1 MSSSLSLSL
10 SVVSSVE
17 LNEMCSKMLYDI
29 CSRNDISYEAE
40 CNRFGV
46 VPCVGVGPIAA
57 LSVAKS
63 VGVGPIAALSCLGAI
78 TVAGVSKSVGLGP
91 NAALPIE
98 KKAAGGRSYKGAFP
112 LPFCGKKVVGCC
124 LGLKENEG
132 LMTQCRVSVKSGD
145 FCKTC
150 ENQGIKNGTSMPK
163 YGTIDDRMKCDT
175 LDYVAPNGDRP
186 TKYAAV
192 MAKYNLTK
200 EAVLAECE
208 KAGVEMDVRHFEVV
222 AVEGGAVKGKGRPRK
237 ADKVVD
243 GATGV
248 TAAAAPSPASA
259 GRRGRPKKDSKVIE
273 LDGDDL
279 FAALVAEG
287 AKPVEE
293 VKAVIEKPVV
303 EKKKADE
310 EVKAVEKAVEEVKAV
325 VEKPIEEVK
334 AVVEKPIEEEEEEE
348 EETDVVTKVEIN
360 GKKYLKS
367 KNSGVIYDIDT
378 QDEIGEWNA
387 KENKID
393 FYEEEE
399 EEYEEE

>member
-1 MSSSLSLSL
+1 MSSSLSLSLSL

-29 CSRNDISYEAE
+29 CSRNDISYEEE

-46 VPCVGVGPIAA
+46 VPCVGPNTA
-57 LSVAKS
+57 LQVVKS
-63 VGVGPIAALSCLGAI
+63 VP
-78 TVAGVSKSVGLGP
+78 GVSKTVTPGANTGPIVIQTQKVVGV
-91 NAALPIE
+91 
-98 KKAAGGRSYKGAFP
+98 KSYKGAFP
-112 LPFCGKKVVGCC
+112 LPFSGKKVAGCC

-132 LMTQCRVSVKSGD
+132 LMTQCRVSVKTGD

-150 ENQGIKNGTSMPK
+150 ENQGIKNGTSIPK

-175 LDYVAPNGDRP
+175 MEYVAPNGDRP
-186 TKYAAV
+186 TRYADV

-200 EAVLAECE
+200 EAVMAECE
-208 KAGVEMDVRHFEVV
+208 KAGVEIDARHFEVV
-222 AVEGGAVKGKGRPRK
+222 VGEVSGAKGKGRPRK
-237 ADKVVD
+237 ADKVVA
-243 GATGV
+243 GGGVAAIATAV
-248 TAAAAPSPASA
+248 PVSA
-259 GRRGRPKKDSKVIE
+259 GRRGRPKKDAKVIE

-287 AKPVEE
+287 AKPVDPIVEPIVEPIVAE
-293 VKAVIEKPVV
+293 VEPVV
-303 EKKKADE
+303 EPI
-310 EVKAVEKAVEEVKAV
+310 
-325 VEKPIEEVK
+325 EKPIEKPIEVK
-334 AVVEKPIEEEEEEE
+334 ADVEEEEDEEEEE

-387 KENKID
+387 KDNKID

>member
-1 MSSSLSLSL
+1 MSGSLSLSLSL

-29 CSRNDISYEAE
+29 CSRNEISYESE

-46 VPCVGVGPIAA
+46 VPCVGLGPNAALSCGKSVGPIAA
-57 LSVAKS
+57 LS
-63 VGVGPIAALSCLGAI
+63 GAI
-78 TVAGVSKSVGLGP
+78 VVPGVSKVVCLGP
-91 NAALPIE
+91 NATPE
-98 KKAAGGRSYKGAFP
+98 KKTAGVRSYKGAFP
-112 LPFCGKKVVGCC
+112 LPFCGKKVAGCC

-132 LMTQCRVSVKSGD
+132 LMTQCRVSVKTGG

-150 ENQGIKNGTSMPK
+150 ENQGIKNGTSIPK
-163 YGTIDDRMKCDT
+163 YGTIDDRMKCDA
-175 LDYVAPNGDRP
+175 LEYVAPNGDRP
-186 TKYAAV
+186 TRYAAV

-222 AVEGGAVKGKGRPRK
+222 AAEGGAVKGKGRPRK
-237 ADKVVD
+237 ADKVVAD
-243 GATGV
+243 
-248 TAAAAPSPASA
+248 AAAADAAATPAPVSG
-259 GRRGRPKKDSKVIE
+259 GRRGRPKKDAKVIE
-273 LDGDDL
+273 LEGDDL

-293 VKAVIEKPVV
+293 VKPTEKPT
-303 EKKKADE
+303 
-310 EVKAVEKAVEEVKAV
+310 
-325 VEKPIEEVK
+325 EKPIEKPIEK
-334 AVVEKPIEEEEEEE
+334 PTEKPIEKPIVEEEEDEEE